1 MPPGDQAI
9 LAVIHDAV
17 RAERS
22 NLMTNAPTYEV
33 ILTDAPDTRAKTV
46 IGEGLAT
53 YNGGHSGIDD
63 RQDLAVLVKNP
74 RSGEILGGILGRTS
88 LGLLF
93 IDLVF
98 LPEALRGHGLGSRM
112 LGMAEEEG
120 RARGCI
126 SAVLYT
132 ISFQAP
138 EFYAKH
144 GWHEFGRVAC
154 HPLGTSRVFMT
165 KALV

>member
-1 MPPGDQAI
+1 
-9 LAVIHDAV
+9 
-17 RAERS
+17 
-22 NLMTNAPTYEV
+22 
-33 ILTDAPDTRAKTV
+33 

-144 GWHEFGRVAC
+144 GWHEIWEGRLPPTRNQPSLHDEGAC
-154 HPLGTSRVFMT
+154 LGCSTT
-165 KALV
+165 